1 MSPILMP
8 LLSNLL
14 FPEYLSL
21 LLLANLLALH
31 KPLLLLMLQYLK

>member
-8 LLSNLL
+8 LLFNLL
-14 FPEYLSL
+14 LPDYLSL

-31 KPLLLLMLQYLK
+31 KPLLLLTLQYLK